1 MARPQAVFLPLFL
14 AVALAGCAATSMQMG
29 SQDAKTTA
37 TGSAAGAATSGAN
50 PQLEKCDR
58 PFGTVALVEDKS
70 AAWYTT
76 LTREYRL
83 TSTVPVLRLLI
94 QQSNCFIVVERG
106 QGMRAMQEE
115 RELQES
121 GELRSGSSF
130 GKGQMVSADY
140 GIKPEVMFSAKDA
153 GGMGGALRGQSGALG
168 VAGSVLGSVK
178 TREASTML
186 LLVDNRSGVQVAAAE
201 GSSSKMDI
209 GLSTSLFGAH
219 GGGGLGGYT
228 NTAEGKVIAAAFT
241 DSYNQLVRSLRNYT
255 PQTMGGQGLGTGGKL
270 TVEGAQQP
278 AAGAPAGATPA
289 ARTMRLVDAQ
299 SKLASLGYD
308 PGPADGAMGKRTVN
322 ALRAFQR
329 DRNLSISGRLDAATI
344 AELLK

>member
-1 MARPQAVFLPLFL
+1 M
-14 AVALAGCAATSMQMG
+14 
-29 SQDAKTTA
+29 
-37 TGSAAGAATSGAN
+37 
-50 PQLEKCDR
+50 
-58 PFGTVALVEDKS
+58 VEDKS
-70 AAWYTT
+70 APWYAT
-76 LTREYRL
+76 LTREYRF

-115 RELQES
+115 RALQDS

-140 GIKPEVMFSAKDA
+140 GIKPEVLFSAKDA

-228 NTAEGKVIAAAFT
+228 NTPEGKVIAAAFT
-241 DSYNQLVRSLRNYT
+241 DSYNQMVRSLRNYT
-255 PQTMGGQGLGTGGKL
+255 PQSMGGQGLGTGGKL

-278 AAGAPAGATPA
+278 AAVAPAGSAPPA
-289 ARTMRLVDAQ
+289 ARTMRLADAQ

-329 DRNLSISGRLDAATI
+329 DRNLPISGRLDAATI
-344 AELLK
+344 AELSK